1 MISRKK
7 IFYPISEP
15 LHNYLRLYHQELKL
29 PVSYDDLKYYAE
41 AIPLIDKFG
50 KDTLWE
56 TVIYPQSEIARVHDH
71 LKVIYAK
78 LKAAGDLKALKHLYI
93 ERIDYCTFGNSH
105 PYRIKI
111 VNKYNDVYDYF
122 YIKTPDASRIYGLEL
137 EQLLS
142 PNPVHYLC
150 DRNTLVEEHIAGIPG
165 DQFLKLIPRRPEYN
179 LKRVAKEFVKFNERC
194 FLRLLGDMRAYN
206 FVFIITPDFDDYK
219 FFIRAIDFDQ
229 QFYEG
234 NKNIYLPQFFK
245 ENFPFVELVQKHLNP
260 EVVQQYQQEERAL
273 IARRIREERYRLKDL
288 RDVVVKDHISTPEK
302 IQQLGHE
309 LALHYDDPVFAR
321 CKSMGEII
329 DRSLKRVLIRTHT
342 KGLKIE

>member
-1 MISRKK
+1 MMSRKK
-7 IFYPISEP
+7 IFYPVSEP
-15 LHNYLRLYHQELKL
+15 LQQYLRLYHQSLKF

-41 AIPLIDKFG
+41 AIPLLDKFG

-56 TVIYPQSEIARVHDH
+56 TVIYPQSEVARVHDH

-78 LKAAGDLKALKHLYI
+78 LKAGGDLKALRHLYI

-122 YIKTPDASRIYGLEL
+122 YIKTADASRVYGLEL
-137 EQLLS
+137 ETLLS
-142 PNPVHYLC
+142 PNPIHYLC
-150 DRNTLVEEHIAGIPG
+150 DGSTLVEEHIAGIPG
-165 DQFLKLIPRRPEYN
+165 DQFIKLVPRRPEYN
-179 LKRVAKEFVKFNERC
+179 LKRIAKEFVKFNERC
-194 FLRLLGDMRAYN
+194 FLRLLGDMRSYN

-234 NKNIYLPQFFK
+234 SKNIYLPQFFK
-245 ENFPFVELVQKHLNP
+245 ENYAFVEMAQKHLNR
-260 EVVQQYQQEERAL
+260 EVIQQYQQEERAV

-288 RDVVVKDHISTPEK
+288 RDVLVKDQISTPEK

-342 KGLKIE
+342 KGVKIG